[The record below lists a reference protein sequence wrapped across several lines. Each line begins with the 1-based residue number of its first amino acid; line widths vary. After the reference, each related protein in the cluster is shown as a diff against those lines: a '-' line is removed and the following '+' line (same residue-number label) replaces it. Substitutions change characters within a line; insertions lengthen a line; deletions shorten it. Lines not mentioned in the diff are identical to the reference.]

1 MKKILAA
8 LAVAGLL
15 VVAQGC
21 ATKNPSDFP
30 YIE

>member
-1 MKKILAA
+1 MRKILAA
-8 LAVAGLL
+8 MAIVGLL
-15 VVAQGC
+15 VVTQGC